1 MSTFKYTL
9 AVTAAVTA
17 RVALLT
23 SLALAAGLSQA
34 GEATDRLNAFFAL
47 QGAMRADF
55 SQTVEGA
62 AFAQA
67 ETSRGTLVMQRP
79 GRFRWDYTEPYAQ
92 QIVADGERLWIYDVD
107 LEQVIVKP
115 LGAALGDTPAL
126 LLSGDGQVAQRFDI
140 EEVADRGDGLLWVQL
155 LPKQK
160 DTGFKL
166 VRLGFDARFLRS
178 MELVDGFDQLTR
190 LAFSNVETG
199 LKLPAAT
206 FQFVPPQG
214 VDVVGKP

>member
-1 MSTFKYTL
+1 MTTRKNTL
-9 AVTAAVTA
+9 LAAARAVFILAIT
-17 RVALLT
+17 LLT
-23 SLALAAGLSQA
+23 GVSHA
-34 GEATDRLNAFFAL
+34 GEATDRLNAFFAQ
-47 QGAMRADF
+47 QGGMRADF

-67 ETSRGTLVMQRP
+67 ETSRGTLKMLRP

-107 LEQVIVKP
+107 LQQVIVKP
-115 LGAALGDTPAL
+115 LDEALGDTPAL
-126 LLSGDGQVAQRFDI
+126 LLSGDGQVSQRFDI
-140 EEVADRGDGLLWVQL
+140 KELMGRGDGLLWVQL
-155 LPKQK
+155 TPKQK
-160 DTGFKL
+160 DTGFKR
-166 VRLGFDARFLRS
+166 VRLGFDAHFLRS

-199 LKLPAAT
+199 LKLPADT
-206 FQFVPPQG
+206 FVFVPPQG

>member
-1 MSTFKYTL
+1 MITCKY
-9 AVTAAVTA
+9 
-17 RVALLT
+17 ALLAAARAVFI
-23 SLALAAGLSQA
+23 LAITLLTGVSHA
-34 GEATDRLNAFFAL
+34 GEATDRLNAFFAQ
-47 QGAMRADF
+47 QGGMRADF

-67 ETSRGTLVMQRP
+67 ETSRGTLKMLRP

-107 LEQVIVKP
+107 LQQVIVKP
-115 LGAALGDTPAL
+115 LDEALGDTPAL
-126 LLSGDGQVAQRFDI
+126 LLSGDGQVSQRFDI
-140 EEVADRGDGLLWVQL
+140 KELTGRGDGLLWVQL
-155 LPKQK
+155 TPKQK
-160 DTGFKL
+160 DTGFKR
-166 VRLGFDARFLRS
+166 VRLGFDAHFLRS

-199 LKLPAAT
+199 LKLPADT
-206 FQFVPPQG
+206 FAFVPPKG